1 MPWGFYFG
9 FNFLVNLF
17 CDLRKYPPS
26 AFVRKMALDSYLHF
40 IPSGFN
46 PFYQFFFFFFYSLR
60 KERRPIYV
68 KGIDGPRTIRGHEMG
83 AYGIPPFPQ
92 ITNRIHNGNT
102 ELID

>member
-46 PFYQFFFFFFYSLR
+46 PFYQFFFFFFFTLSEK
-60 KERRPIYV
+60 KEGPFMSKALMGQELLGATKWAPTEYPHFRRSQIAFTT
-68 KGIDGPRTIRGHEMG
+68 GIL
-83 AYGIPPFPQ
+83 
-92 ITNRIHNGNT
+92 N
-102 ELID
+102 